1 MSKKQVPPPPAK
13 GKVKLQAVFAGS
25 RLSSARQIVCE
36 RHYNVVNAGK
46 PIWAIDADGELH
58 EFPNV
63 ATVERECRISSG
75 RISSA
80 INDFKKGKRE
90 VPLVEGFVWCY
101 CKDDEYLPKLRA
113 WIALNAK
120 DNRKTTI

>member
-1 MSKKQVPPPPAK
+1 MSKKQPSPPHT
-13 GKVKLQAVFAGS
+13 GRVKLQAVFIGS

-36 RHYNVVNAGK
+36 RKYNVFNAGK

-90 VPLVEGFVWCY
+90 IPLVEGFVWCY
-101 CKDDEYLPKLRA
+101 CKDDDLLPSLKA

-120 DNRKTTI
+120 DNRKTSI